1 MKFRKLLCYVLI
13 FAIIVSLGVTAFAED
28 TDEAY
33 ENSVTVYAS
42 DSNVSDKV
50 SSLLNDPDVD
60 NVIVLY
66 NTQTSPC
73 PLIDSELFEQN
84 CNSVSPLAFGGSMYT
99 EYIKNVRAGGKY
111 YSTKNI
117 GYVEG
122 DSGLTISLNHAVSL
136 STTVSNSFGFTKGQ
150 ISLKTGVDVS
160 ASYTYQI
167 GATFYIDRTHNG
179 KSVKT
184 GILTATPV
192 YAVTLFDVYR
202 GIQGTSN
209 ENKIGTGKIYKPYG
223 IKYHKEY
230 VYY

>member
-111 YSTKNI
+111 YSTKKV

-122 DSGLTISLNHAVSL
+122 DAGLTISLNHAVSL

-150 ISLKTGVDVS
+150 ISLKTGIDVS
-160 ASYTYQI
+160 ASLTYQI

-184 GILTATPV
+184 GILTATPI